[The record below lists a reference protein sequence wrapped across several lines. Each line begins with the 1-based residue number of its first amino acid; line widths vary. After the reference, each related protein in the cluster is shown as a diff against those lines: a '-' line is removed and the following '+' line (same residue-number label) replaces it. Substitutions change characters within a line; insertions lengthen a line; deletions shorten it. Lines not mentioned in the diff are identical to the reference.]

1 MNFLFPLNIPLMMLI
16 ILVVSYMC
24 RCLARIISQTFR
36 TEDYEWGKV
45 FDKVCELPAM
55 SGLYVSP
62 TLRLFHIL
70 PLSCQSVSLC
80 NEEGYAPL
88 AYLTGIRFISTF
100 LPLTIL

>member
-1 MNFLFPLNIPLMMLI
+1 MQIDKETLEMIQDKNRKSSRRQDSKQHCQK
-16 ILVVSYMC
+16 ILQGIGRY
-24 RCLARIISQTFR
+24 
-36 TEDYEWGKV
+36 D
-45 FDKVCELPAM
+45 DKVCELPAM